1 MPKIDSN
8 NSSNSSM
15 CIQDSLQDVP
25 HTYNLRCVLWNTKR
39 EKIWFQTCS
48 LVNWWQQGWWLVWI
62 RRGKLIKVIMFSKI
76 QFFSRTKLKMWCL
89 LVVVV
94 GMAGGMEMEGDTAGD
109 AANLDLDNLDLLD
122 QHPST
127 IAGGSDTRL
136 KHNF

>member
-1 MPKIDSN
+1 
-8 NSSNSSM
+8 M
-15 CIQDSLQDVP
+15 CSLE
-25 HTYNLRCVLWNTKR
+25 HKKGK
-39 EKIWFQTCS
+39 KIWFQTCS

-127 IAGGSDTRL
+127 SGSDTRL